1 MRVFAAAATAVL
13 AAIAVLGIA
22 APASAHDQLLSTDPQ
37 DGSTVAALPD
47 AVTLTF
53 SDIVQD
59 AGADA
64 NQIKVM
70 DASCAVLDDGD
81 LKIADN
87 VVTQPISGSA
97 TGQVTVLWRVVSRD
111 GHPVSGEFSF
121 TVGDGQAAA
130 SATPTCAGDVD
141 AAATDDSTAS
151 TASSP
156 LPWIIGAI
164 VIAAILA
171 AIILLLVTRSRRPD
185 DQ

>member
-1 MRVFAAAATAVL
+1 MRVSAAIATIAL
-13 AAIAVLGIA
+13 AAIAVLGVA

-37 DGSTVAALPD
+37 DGSTVATLPK

-53 SDIVQD
+53 NDTVQD

-64 NQIKVM
+64 NQVKVM
-70 DASCAVLDDGD
+70 DASCTVIDDGD
-81 LKIADN
+81 LVITDN

-97 TGQVTVLWRVVSRD
+97 TGPVTVLWRVVSRD

-130 SATPTCAGDVD
+130 SPTSTCAEGDS
-141 AAATDDSTAS
+141 ATVKPISGAV
-151 TASSP
+151 SP
-156 LPWIIGAI
+156 LPWIIGGVVLVVVVAG
-164 VIAAILA
+164 VV
-171 AIILLLVTRSRRPD
+171 LLLVTRSRRPD